1 MKNKNKIEREEEI
14 YMHTGMG
21 LLIQSKPFSIF
32 LLARITDSSL
42 NLTWVSDILSGI
54 VLAETSN

>member
-42 NLTWVSDILSGI
+42 NLT
-54 VLAETSN
+54 